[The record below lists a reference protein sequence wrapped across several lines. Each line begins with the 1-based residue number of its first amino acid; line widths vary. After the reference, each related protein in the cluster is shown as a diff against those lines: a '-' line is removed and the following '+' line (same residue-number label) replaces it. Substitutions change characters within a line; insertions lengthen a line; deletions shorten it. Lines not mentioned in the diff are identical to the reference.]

1 VKVVKNKMAPPF
13 RKAEFEILYGEGSSR
28 EGEII
33 DLGVANNLIEKAG
46 SWYSYNGDR
55 VGQGKDNARNFLKEN
70 PEIAQQLET
79 ALREKLL
86 APKRSK
92 KEEAEAK
99 AKAAAESESSD
110 LLDSTQSSGKDS

>member
-1 VKVVKNKMAPPF
+1 MAPPF

-55 VGQGKDNARNFLKEN
+55 VGQGKDNARNFLKDN
-70 PEIAQQLET
+70 PEIAQQLEDS
-79 ALREKLL
+79 LREKLL
-86 APKRSK
+86 APKRK
-92 KEEAEAK
+92 KKDEQPEAEA
-99 AKAAAESESSD
+99 AEGAASDD
-110 LLDSTQSSGKDS
+110 LLGAAQGGKNS